1 MNIKHEA
8 ELIAGFVHTR
18 LKEYGGE
25 FCLCIDDNLITIWV
39 DTRVIYSRS
48 REVLEDEINESL
60 KLPENKKLLRK
71 LKGALK

>member
-1 MNIKHEA
+1 MNIQDEA

-25 FCLCIDDNLITIWV
+25 FLIIIDDNFI
-39 DTRVIYSRS
+39 DIYHNDQNIY
-48 REVLEDEINESL
+48 EVLRQALEDEINESL